1 MSYAS
6 NRRPPPPQRP
16 ARPAQRQE
24 RNGPDDRLLQQALAS
39 HARGSFD
46 VIRSIASERNVGWQ
60 DAASVY
66 LEIFQSEAQA
76 TLERMANRKMG
87 GGR

>member
-1 MSYAS
+1 M
-6 NRRPPPPQRP
+6 
-16 ARPAQRQE
+16 
-24 RNGPDDRLLQQALAS
+24 
-39 HARGSFD
+39 
-46 VIRSIASERNVGWQ
+46 IRSIASERNVGWQ
-60 DAASVY
+60 DAATAY